1 VRGIISPIDSTLL
14 KNKKANCPTR
24 SVNYTRK
31 NKVMGLF
38 DRIKRVVSS
47 NLNDLVNKA
56 EDPEKMLEQA
66 ILEMQEDLVQ
76 LRQGVAQAIAAQK
89 RSEKQYNDAQNEI
102 NKWQRNAQLA
112 LQKGDE
118 NLARQALERKKTYTD
133 TSTALKASLDTQS
146 TQVET
151 LKRNLIQLE
160 SKISEAKTKK
170 EMLRARIT
178 TAKAQEQLQNMV
190 SGMNTSSAMSAFERM
205 EEKVLMQE
213 ARAQSAGELA
223 GADLESQF
231 ARLEGSSD
239 VDDELAALK
248 AQMLPPATPQ
258 NQAQLPPQQETTA
271 PNPKSNEVVD
281 AELDSLRK
289 QLDQL

>member
-1 VRGIISPIDSTLL
+1 
-14 KNKKANCPTR
+14 
-24 SVNYTRK
+24 
-31 NKVMGLF
+31 MGLF

-89 RSEKQYNDAQNEI
+89 RSEKQYSDAQNEI

-133 TSTALKASLDTQS
+133 TSTALKASLDTQN

-190 SGMNTSSAMSAFERM
+190 SGMNTSSAMAAFERM

-231 ARLEGSSD
+231 ARLESGSD

-248 AQMLPPATPQ
+248 AQILPPAAPQ
-258 NQAQLPPQQETTA
+258 NQPQLPPQQPPQQQTA
-271 PNPKSNEVVD
+271 APKSNDVVD

-289 QLDQL
+289 QLDQM

>member
-1 VRGIISPIDSTLL
+1 
-14 KNKKANCPTR
+14 
-24 SVNYTRK
+24 
-31 NKVMGLF
+31 MGLF
-38 DRIKRVVSS
+38 DRIKRVVGA

-66 ILEMQEDLVQ
+66 ILEMQEDLIQ

-89 RSEKQYNDAQNEI
+89 RTEKQYNDAQNEI

-118 NLARQALERKKTYTD
+118 NLARQALERKKTYTE
-133 TSTALKASLDTQS
+133 TSTALKASLDPQIG
-146 TQVET
+146 QVET
-151 LKRNLIQLE
+151 LKRSLIQLE

-178 TAKAQEQLQNMV
+178 TAKAQEQLQGMV
-190 SGMNTSSAMSAFERM
+190 SGMNSSSAMAAFERM

-213 ARAQSAGELA
+213 ARAQSMGELA
-223 GADLESQF
+223 SADLETQF
-231 ARLEGSSD
+231 AQLESGSD

-248 AQMLPPATPQ
+248 AQMLPPATAP
-258 NQAQLPPQQETTA
+258 NQPQLPPEQTTT
-271 PNPKSNEVVD
+271 PKSNEVVD
-281 AELDSLRK
+281 SELESLRK
-289 QLDQL
+289 QLDQM

>member
-1 VRGIISPIDSTLL
+1 
-14 KNKKANCPTR
+14 
-24 SVNYTRK
+24 
-31 NKVMGLF
+31 MGLF

-76 LRQGVAQAIAAQK
+76 LRQGVAQTIATQK
-89 RSEKQYNDAQNEI
+89 RSEIQYSGAQNEI

-133 TSTALKASLDTQS
+133 TSAALKASLDTQS

-170 EMLRARIT
+170 EMLKARIT
-178 TAKAQEQLQNMV
+178 TAKAQEQLQSMV

-205 EEKVLMQE
+205 EEKVLVQE
-213 ARAQSAGELA
+213 SRAQALGELA
-223 GADLESQF
+223 GANLETQF
-231 ARLEGSSD
+231 AQLEGGSD

-258 NQAQLPPQQETTA
+258 GQSLLPPQPPTTA
-271 PNPKSNEVVD
+271 PKSNEVVD
-281 AELDSLRK
+281 SELDSLRK

>member
-1 VRGIISPIDSTLL
+1 
-14 KNKKANCPTR
+14 
-24 SVNYTRK
+24 
-31 NKVMGLF
+31 MGLF
-38 DRIKRVVSS
+38 DRIRRVVGA
-47 NLNDLVNKA
+47 NLNDLVSKA

-76 LRQGVAQAIAAQK
+76 LRQGVAQTIAAQK
-89 RSEKQYNDAQNEI
+89 RTEKQYNDAQNEI

-133 TSTALKASLDTQS
+133 TGTALKTSLDQQS

-151 LKRNLIQLE
+151 IKRNLIQLE

-170 EMLRARIT
+170 EMLKARIT
-178 TAKAQEQLQNMV
+178 TAKAQEQLQGMV
-190 SGMNTSSAMSAFERM
+190 RGMNSSSAMAAFERM

-223 GADLESQF
+223 GTDLESQF
-231 ARLEGSSD
+231 AKLESGSD

-248 AQMLPPATPQ
+248 ASLAPASPPNQSLLPP
-258 NQAQLPPQQETTA
+258 ETTA
-271 PNPKSNEVVD
+271 PKTNQQVEVVD
-281 AELDSLRK
+281 AELESLKK
-289 QLDQL
+289 QLDQM

>member
-1 VRGIISPIDSTLL
+1 
-14 KNKKANCPTR
+14 
-24 SVNYTRK
+24 
-31 NKVMGLF
+31 MGLF

-76 LRQGVAQAIAAQK
+76 LRQGVAQAIASQK

-170 EMLRARIT
+170 EMLKARIT
-178 TAKAQEQLQNMV
+178 TAKAQEQLQGMV
-190 SGMNTSSAMSAFERM
+190 RGMNTSSAMAAFERM

-213 ARAQSAGELA
+213 SRAQAAGELA

-231 ARLEGSSD
+231 ALLEGNSD

-248 AQMLPPATPQ
+248 AQMLPPATPVT
-258 NQAQLPPQQETTA
+258 QAQLPPQQETTA
-271 PNPKSNEVVD
+271 PKSNEVVD

>member
-1 VRGIISPIDSTLL
+1 
-14 KNKKANCPTR
+14 
-24 SVNYTRK
+24 
-31 NKVMGLF
+31 MGLF
-38 DRIKRVVSS
+38 DRIKRVVSA

-89 RSEKQYNDAQNEI
+89 RTEKQYTDAQNEI

-118 NLARQALERKKTYTD
+118 NLARQALERKKTYNE
-133 TSTALKASLDTQS
+133 TSTALKTSLDQQS

-170 EMLRARIT
+170 EMLKARIT
-178 TAKAQEQLQNMV
+178 TAKAQEQLEGMV
-190 SGMNTSSAMSAFERM
+190 RGMNTNSAMAAFERM

-213 ARAQSAGELA
+213 ARAQSAAELA
-223 GADLESQF
+223 GADLETQF
-231 ARLEGSSD
+231 AKLESSSD

-248 AQMLPPATPQ
+248 ASLAPATPPNQ
-258 NQAQLPPQQETTA
+258 NLLPPEQEQQSTA
-271 PNPKSNEVVD
+271 PKSNEVVD
-281 AELDSLRK
+281 SELETLRK

>member
-1 VRGIISPIDSTLL
+1 
-14 KNKKANCPTR
+14 
-24 SVNYTRK
+24 
-31 NKVMGLF
+31 MGLF
-38 DRIKRVVSS
+38 DRIRRVVSA

-89 RSEKQYNDAQNEI
+89 RTEKQYNDAQNEI

-118 NLARQALERKKTYTD
+118 NLARQALERKKTFTD
-133 TSTALKASLDTQS
+133 TGNALKSSLDQQTV
-146 TQVET
+146 QVET

-170 EMLRARIT
+170 EMLKARIT
-178 TAKAQEQLQNMV
+178 AAKAQEQLQGMV
-190 SGMNTSSAMSAFERM
+190 RGMNTSGAMAAFERM
-205 EEKVLMQE
+205 EDKVLMQE
-213 ARAQSAGELA
+213 ARAQSAAELT
-223 GADLESQF
+223 GTNLETQF
-231 ARLEGSSD
+231 AKLEGSSD

-248 AQMLPPATPQ
+248 AQMLPGGSP
-258 NQAQLPPQQETTA
+258 NQPQLPQQTTA
-271 PNPKSNEVVD
+271 PKSNNNEVVD

-289 QLDQL
+289 QLDQM

>member
-1 VRGIISPIDSTLL
+1 
-14 KNKKANCPTR
+14 
-24 SVNYTRK
+24 
-31 NKVMGLF
+31 MGLF

-89 RSEKQYNDAQNEI
+89 RSEKQYSDAQNEI

-133 TSTALKASLDTQS
+133 TSAALKASLDTQS

-258 NQAQLPPQQETTA
+258 NQAQLPPQQQTPA

>member
-1 VRGIISPIDSTLL
+1 
-14 KNKKANCPTR
+14 
-24 SVNYTRK
+24 
-31 NKVMGLF
+31 MGLF
-38 DRIKRVVSS
+38 DRIKRVVSA

-76 LRQGVAQAIAAQK
+76 LRQGVAQTIAAQK

-118 NLARQALERKKTYTD
+118 NLARQALERKKTYTE
-133 TSTALKASLDTQS
+133 TSGALKASLDTQS

-170 EMLRARIT
+170 EMLKARIT
-178 TAKAQEQLQNMV
+178 TAKAQEQLQGMV
-190 SGMNTSSAMSAFERM
+190 SGMNTSSAMAAFERM

-223 GADLESQF
+223 GADLETQF
-231 ARLEGSSD
+231 ARLESGSD

-248 AQMLPPATPQ
+248 AQMLPPATPVSQ
-258 NQAQLPPQQETTA
+258 PQLPPQQQTQQQTTS
-271 PNPKSNEVVD
+271 PKSNDVVD

>member
-1 VRGIISPIDSTLL
+1 
-14 KNKKANCPTR
+14 
-24 SVNYTRK
+24 
-31 NKVMGLF
+31 MGLF
-38 DRIKRVVSS
+38 DRIKRVVSA

-89 RSEKQYNDAQNEI
+89 RTEKQYNDAQNEI

-118 NLARQALERKKTYTD
+118 NLARQALERKKTYTE
-133 TSTALKASLDTQS
+133 TGTALKTSLDQQNI
-146 TQVET
+146 QVET

-170 EMLRARIT
+170 EMLKARIT
-178 TAKAQEQLQNMV
+178 TAKAQEQLQGMV
-190 SGMNTSSAMSAFERM
+190 SGMNTSSAMAAFERM

-223 GADLESQF
+223 SADLETQF
-231 ARLEGSSD
+231 AQLESGSD

-248 AQMLPPATPQ
+248 ASLAPASPP
-258 NQAQLPPQQETTA
+258 NQPQLPPQQQATPPQSPQSSE
-271 PNPKSNEVVD
+271 PIDS
-281 AELDSLRK
+281 ELESLRK
-289 QLDQL
+289 QLDQM

>member
-1 VRGIISPIDSTLL
+1 
-14 KNKKANCPTR
+14 
-24 SVNYTRK
+24 
-31 NKVMGLF
+31 MGLF

-76 LRQGVAQAIAAQK
+76 LRQGVAQAIASQK

-133 TSTALKASLDTQS
+133 TSAALKASLDTQS

-170 EMLRARIT
+170 EMLKARIT
-178 TAKAQEQLQNMV
+178 TAKAQEQLQGMV
-190 SGMNTSSAMSAFERM
+190 RGMNTSSAMAAFERM

-213 ARAQSAGELA
+213 SRAQALGELA
-223 GADLESQF
+223 GADLETQF
-231 ARLEGSSD
+231 AQLEGGSD

-248 AQMLPPATPQ
+248 AQMLPPATPVT
-258 NQAQLPPQQETTA
+258 QAQLPPQHETTA
-271 PNPKSNEVVD
+271 PKSNEVVD

>member
-1 VRGIISPIDSTLL
+1 
-14 KNKKANCPTR
+14 
-24 SVNYTRK
+24 
-31 NKVMGLF
+31 MGLF

-248 AQMLPPATPQ
+248 AQMLPPATPVT
-258 NQAQLPPQQETTA
+258 QAQLPPQQETTPA
-271 PNPKSNEVVD
+271 KSNEVVD

>member
-1 VRGIISPIDSTLL
+1 
-14 KNKKANCPTR
+14 
-24 SVNYTRK
+24 
-31 NKVMGLF
+31 MGLF

-76 LRQGVAQAIAAQK
+76 LRQGVAQTIASQK

-133 TSTALKASLDTQS
+133 TSAALKASLDTQS

-178 TAKAQEQLQNMV
+178 TAKAQEQLQGMV
-190 SGMNTSSAMSAFERM
+190 SGMNTSSAMAAFERM

-258 NQAQLPPQQETTA
+258 SQAKLPPQQETTA
-271 PNPKSNEVVD
+271 PKSNEVVD